1 MSELVSEQTGM
12 VTPALSSPA
21 TPEPP
26 EESATPEAPGCSKD
40 DDTTP
45 CNQGRGKKR
54 HRRAK
59 GKKKKQKQCLMITNE
74 DGTNSTGT
82 DNKQQKKV
90 YLRPSNNPLLRA
102 PKNSTQF
109 IIDDHE
115 NSNLFWNFDAHP
127 DEDST
132 RDGTEGEDPGGED
145 AQEVVENQGREVHPR
160 QNQGMAVMPGQFFG
174 LSDSDRFSPD
184 DDNFWAAYSERD
196 FESVYETA
204 HQEEVYSWE
213 RGKIIDEISVLEIKQ
228 KQLINML
235 SQIDPLIYL
244 QKLQHELLA
253 LQEQNRQLKLIN
265 IAERLERQARGGGSH
280 NSSPRFP
287 DSTTE
292 RDGEETEGDGEESKD
307 ANIESEESEES
318 EDESI
323 GGGCSSGC
331 CLAETCNYSCE
342 EESVQQRLEELDQIE
357 YHDAEER
364 LGGEEKFEDIGEVTE
379 EETGGV
385 ENKTDEKLV
394 ASVDE
399 NLKDDVKSGEIATNV
414 IKPSSNDEN
423 CIVGND
429 TIATVAEKSD

>member
-1 MSELVSEQTGM
+1 MTELQSDQARMRSPTI
-12 VTPALSSPA
+12 SSPV

-26 EESATPEAPGCSKD
+26 GESATPEAPGCSKD
-40 DDTTP
+40 SDLTP
-45 CNQGRGKKR
+45 LNQGRGKKR

-59 GKKKKQKQCLMITNE
+59 GKKKKQKQSLMITNE
-74 DGTNSTGT
+74 DGTNSTAADT
-82 DNKQQKKV
+82 KQQKKV

-132 RDGTEGEDPGGED
+132 RDGMEVEDVGEESQEMAESHREGQPK
-145 AQEVVENQGREVHPR
+145 

-213 RGKIIDEISVLEIKQ
+213 RGKIIDEISVLELRQ

-253 LQEQNRQLKLIN
+253 LQEQNRQLKLVN
-265 IAERLERQARGGGSH
+265 IAERLERQARGGASSA
-280 NSSPRFP
+280 SSPRLP

-292 RDGEETEGDGEESKD
+292 RDTVESKDVTMDSDEDETEGSR
-307 ANIESEESEES
+307 
-318 EDESI
+318 DESVR
-323 GGGCSSGC
+323 GGCSSGC
-331 CLAETCNYSCE
+331 CLAENCNNSCADESTVQERLAEFIDETDYQEQLGE
-342 EESVQQRLEELDQIE
+342 EERFEKIGEAADLETEDLVINTDEYSVESGENSKNQEKSEDVEEVCSQLSNQD
-357 YHDAEER
+357 
-364 LGGEEKFEDIGEVTE
+364 EEKLDGER
-379 EETGGV
+379 
-385 ENKTDEKLV
+385 NEK
-394 ASVDE
+394 
-399 NLKDDVKSGEIATNV
+399 KGY
-414 IKPSSNDEN
+414 
-423 CIVGND
+423 
-429 TIATVAEKSD
+429 

>member
-1 MSELVSEQTGM
+1 MTEVDSNQVAMASPTM
-12 VTPALSSPA
+12 SSPA

-26 EESATPEAPGCSKD
+26 GESATPEAPGCSKD
-40 DDTTP
+40 SDSTP
-45 CNQGRGKKR
+45 LNQGRGKKR

-59 GKKKKQKQCLMITNE
+59 GKKKKQKTSLMITNE
-74 DGTNSTGT
+74 DGTNSTAAAT
-82 DNKQQKKV
+82 KQQKKV

-127 DEDST
+127 DEEST
-132 RDGTEGEDPGGED
+132 RDGTEGDVGED
-145 AQEVVENQGREVHPR
+145 VVGVDTQEVVENHPRDGQPR

-213 RGKIIDEISVLEIKQ
+213 RGKIIDEISVLEMKQ

-265 IAERLERQARGGGSH
+265 IAERLERQAKGGGSSA
-280 NSSPRFP
+280 SSPRLP

-292 RDGEETEGDGEESKD
+292 RDGEESKD
-307 ANIESEESEES
+307 TIAES
-318 EDESI
+318 EDTEESGDESG

-331 CLAETCNYSCE
+331 CLADKCSNNSCE
-342 EESVQQRLEELDQIE
+342 EETVEQRMEELEEGSGG
-357 YHDAEER
+357 EER
-364 LGGEEKFEDIGEVTE
+364 LGDEETFENIGEVPDEEVEDVNTGNTKREENSKLENKVEEIVSNVNGKESKEVSCQE
-379 EETGGV
+379 EE
-385 ENKTDEKLV
+385 NQ
-394 ASVDE
+394 
-399 NLKDDVKSGEIATNV
+399 DVGKKG
-414 IKPSSNDEN
+414 D
-423 CIVGND
+423 
-429 TIATVAEKSD
+429 SDPLDGQED

>member
-1 MSELVSEQTGM
+1 MSELQSDQVRRMSPTI
-12 VTPALSSPA
+12 SSPA

-26 EESATPEAPGCSKD
+26 GESATPEAPGCSKD
-40 DDTTP
+40 SDMTP
-45 CNQGRGKKR
+45 LNQGRGKKR

-59 GKKKKQKQCLMITNE
+59 GKKKRQKQSLMITNE
-74 DGTNSTGT
+74 DGTNSTAA
-82 DNKQQKKV
+82 DIKQQKKV

-127 DEDST
+127 DEDNT
-132 RDGTEGEDPGGED
+132 RDGMEIEDVREESQD
-145 AQEVVENQGREVHPR
+145 VAESHGREGYPK

-213 RGKIIDEISVLEIKQ
+213 RGKIIDEISVLELRQ

-253 LQEQNRQLKLIN
+253 LQEKNRQLKLVN
-265 IAERLERQARGGGSH
+265 IAERLERQARGGASSA
-280 NSSPRFP
+280 SSPRLP

-292 RDGEETEGDGEESKD
+292 RDIVESKDVTMESDETEGSG
-307 ANIESEESEES
+307 
-318 EDESI
+318 DESI

-331 CLAETCNYSCE
+331 CLADICSNSCAE
-342 EESVQQRLEELDQIE
+342 EGTVQERLEE
-357 YHDAEER
+357 
-364 LGGEEKFEDIGEVTE
+364 F
-379 EETGGV
+379 
-385 ENKTDEKLV
+385 
-394 ASVDE
+394 VDE
-399 NLKDDVKSGEIATNV
+399 NDCEEQLGDEETFEKIGEPTALDEEVATKANENPV
-414 IKPSSNDEN
+414 GNGENSEDLDLCEDAEDSSCQLSNKGGKNLDGESNDKK
-423 CIVGND
+423 CD
-429 TIATVAEKSD
+429 

>member
-1 MSELVSEQTGM
+1 MSELQSDQVRRMSPTI
-12 VTPALSSPA
+12 SSPA

-26 EESATPEAPGCSKD
+26 GESATPEAPGCSKD
-40 DDTTP
+40 SDMTP
-45 CNQGRGKKR
+45 LNQGRGKKR

-59 GKKKKQKQCLMITNE
+59 GKKKKQKQSLMITNE
-74 DGTNSTGT
+74 DGTNSTAA
-82 DNKQQKKV
+82 DIKQQKKV

-132 RDGTEGEDPGGED
+132 RDGMEIEDVREESQD
-145 AQEVVENQGREVHPR
+145 VAESHGREGYPK

-213 RGKIIDEISVLEIKQ
+213 RGKIIDEISVLELRQ

-253 LQEQNRQLKLIN
+253 LQEKNRQLKLVN
-265 IAERLERQARGGGSH
+265 IAERLERQARGGASSA
-280 NSSPRFP
+280 SSPRLP

-292 RDGEETEGDGEESKD
+292 RDIVESKDVTMESDETEGSG
-307 ANIESEESEES
+307 
-318 EDESI
+318 DESI

-331 CLAETCNYSCE
+331 CLADICSNSCAE
-342 EESVQQRLEELDQIE
+342 EGTVQERLEE
-357 YHDAEER
+357 
-364 LGGEEKFEDIGEVTE
+364 F
-379 EETGGV
+379 
-385 ENKTDEKLV
+385 
-394 ASVDE
+394 VDE
-399 NLKDDVKSGEIATNV
+399 NDCEEQLGDEETFEKIGEPTALEEEVTVKANEDPVGSGENSEDLDLCEDV
-414 IKPSSNDEN
+414 EDSSCQLSNQGEKKLDGESNDKK
-423 CIVGND
+423 CD
-429 TIATVAEKSD
+429 

>member
-1 MSELVSEQTGM
+1 MSPTI
-12 VTPALSSPA
+12 SSPA

-26 EESATPEAPGCSKD
+26 GESATPEAPGCSKD
-40 DDTTP
+40 SELTP
-45 CNQGRGKKR
+45 LNQGRGKKR

-59 GKKKKQKQCLMITNE
+59 GKKKKQKQSLMITNE
-74 DGTNSTGT
+74 DGTNSTAADT
-82 DNKQQKKV
+82 KQQKKV

-132 RDGTEGEDPGGED
+132 RDGMEVEDVGEESQEMTESH
-145 AQEVVENQGREVHPR
+145 GREGQPKQH
-160 QNQGMAVMPGQFFG
+160 QGMAVMPGQFFG

-213 RGKIIDEISVLEIKQ
+213 RGKIIDEISVLELRQ

-253 LQEQNRQLKLIN
+253 LQEQNRQLKLVN
-265 IAERLERQARGGGSH
+265 IAERLERQARGGGSSA
-280 NSSPRFP
+280 SSPRLP

-292 RDGEETEGDGEESKD
+292 RDTVESKDVTMDSDETEGSR
-307 ANIESEESEES
+307 
-318 EDESI
+318 DESL

-331 CLAETCNYSCE
+331 CLAENCSNSCAD
-342 EESVQQRLEELDQIE
+342 ESTVQ
-357 YHDAEER
+357 ER
-364 LGGEEKFEDIGEVTE
+364 LDEFVDETDCQEQLGDEETFEKIGESADLETEDLVVNTDEYSVESGENSKNQEKSEDVEDASSQLPNQGEEKFDCE
-379 EETGGV
+379 
-385 ENKTDEKLV
+385 
-394 ASVDE
+394 
-399 NLKDDVKSGEIATNV
+399 
-414 IKPSSNDEN
+414 SNDSK
-423 CIVGND
+423 GD
-429 TIATVAEKSD
+429 

>member
-1 MSELVSEQTGM
+1 MSELQSDQVRRMSPTI
-12 VTPALSSPA
+12 SSPA

-26 EESATPEAPGCSKD
+26 GESATPEAPGCSKD
-40 DDTTP
+40 SDMTP
-45 CNQGRGKKR
+45 LNQGRGKKR

-59 GKKKKQKQCLMITNE
+59 GKKKRQKQSLMITNE
-74 DGTNSTGT
+74 DGTNSTAADT
-82 DNKQQKKV
+82 KQQKKV

-132 RDGTEGEDPGGED
+132 RDGMEIEDVREESQD
-145 AQEVVENQGREVHPR
+145 VAESHGREGYPK

-213 RGKIIDEISVLEIKQ
+213 RGKIIDEISVLELRQ

-253 LQEQNRQLKLIN
+253 LQEKNRQLKLVN
-265 IAERLERQARGGGSH
+265 IAERLERQARGGASSA
-280 NSSPRFP
+280 SSPRLP

-292 RDGEETEGDGEESKD
+292 RDIVESKDVTMDSDETEGSG
-307 ANIESEESEES
+307 
-318 EDESI
+318 DESI

-331 CLAETCNYSCE
+331 CLAENCSISCADE
-342 EESVQQRLEELDQIE
+342 GTVQERLEE
-357 YHDAEER
+357 
-364 LGGEEKFEDIGEVTE
+364 F
-379 EETGGV
+379 
-385 ENKTDEKLV
+385 
-394 ASVDE
+394 VDE
-399 NLKDDVKSGEIATNV
+399 NDCEEQLGNEETFEKIGEPTALEEEVTVKANEEPVGNGENSEDLDIREDVEDSSCQLSNQGE
-414 IKPSSNDEN
+414 KKLDGESNDKK
-423 CIVGND
+423 CD
-429 TIATVAEKSD
+429 